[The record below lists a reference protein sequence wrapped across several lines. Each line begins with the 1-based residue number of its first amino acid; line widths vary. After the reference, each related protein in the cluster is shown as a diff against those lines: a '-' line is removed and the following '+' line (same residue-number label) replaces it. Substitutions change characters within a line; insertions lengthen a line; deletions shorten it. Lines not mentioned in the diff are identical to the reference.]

1 MDAFICLHGIPF
13 FSLFFLVLICIISC
27 MFVSGMNGG
36 RKNIWKDYEMYE
48 ESMKSV
54 GSDMKKRDGAGPQ

>member
-1 MDAFICLHGIPF
+1 
-13 FSLFFLVLICIISC
+13 

-36 RKNIWKDYEMYE
+36 RKNIWRDYEMYE